1 MRPEEITPAWLGEAL
16 GLPVLG
22 TTCERVGTGLMA
34 MNFRY
39 RLELDGD
46 APEGAPTS
54 VVAKLPADDDTS
66 RATGFNLGSY
76 EREVRFYDEL
86 APSLAIRTPTCHLA
100 SYDAEAP
107 DFTLLLEDLAPA
119 RQGDQIAGSTLE
131 QAGVAMDEVAAL
143 HGPRW
148 NDRSLETV
156 PWLARPPERGLL
168 LQGLYQ
174 AFWPPFCA
182 TFAKYLTPEQ
192 LELGERYGA
201 VVGAFIEG
209 LPDPITVVH
218 GDFRLE
224 NMMFATPEGGYPLA
238 VVDWQTLA
246 LAFPGIDI
254 AYFLGAGLLP
264 EARREHERAL
274 LDRYRAGLARFGVSE
289 WSADDVWEAY
299 RLGAWHGVFMSV
311 ISPNLVAV
319 TDRSEAMFAAMVTR
333 HFTHVQDVDAAGV
346 LPS

>member
-1 MRPEEITPAWLGEAL
+1 M
-16 GLPVLG
+16 
-22 TTCERVGTGLMA
+22 
-34 MNFRY
+34 
-39 RLELDGD
+39 
-46 APEGAPTS
+46 
-54 VVAKLPADDDTS
+54 
-66 RATGFNLGSY
+66 
-76 EREVRFYDEL
+76 
-86 APSLAIRTPTCHLA
+86 
-100 SYDAEAP
+100 
-107 DFTLLLEDLAPA
+107 
-119 RQGDQIAGSTLE
+119 
-131 QAGVAMDEVAAL
+131 
-143 HGPRW
+143 
-148 NDRSLETV
+148 
-156 PWLARPPERGLL
+156 
-168 LQGLYQ
+168 
-174 AFWPPFCA
+174 
-182 TFAKYLTPEQ
+182 
-192 LELGERYGA
+192 
-201 VVGAFIEG
+201 VGAFIEG

-333 HFTHVQDVDAAGV
+333 HFTHVQDVDAAAV
-346 LPS
+346 LPR

>member
-1 MRPEEITPAWLGEAL
+1 MNGSVPARCDPEEITPTWLGEVL
-16 GLPVLG
+16 GLPVRD

-39 RLELDGD
+39 RLTLDGD

-54 VVAKLPADDDTS
+54 VVAKLPADDETS

-76 EREVRFYDEL
+76 EREVRFYDAF
-86 APSLAIRTPTCHLA
+86 APSLAIRTPRCHLA
-100 SYDAEAP
+100 SYDADTP

-119 RQGDQIAGSTLE
+119 RQGDQIAGSSLE

-168 LQGLYQ
+168 LPGPVPGV
-174 AFWPPFCA
+174 WPPVLRHLRQVPHA
-182 TFAKYLTPEQ
+182 RAAGARGAIRRRRGGLHRRLARPDHGRARRLSAREHDVRHTR
-192 LELGERYGA
+192 LGLSAGRGRLA
-201 VVGAFIEG
+201 DAGPG
-209 LPDPITVVH
+209 LS
-218 GDFRLE
+218 RCL
-224 NMMFATPEGGYPLA
+224 
-238 VVDWQTLA
+238 
-246 LAFPGIDI
+246 DI

-274 LDRYRAGLARFGVSE
+274 LDRYRAPACPGSG
-289 WSADDVWEAY
+289 
-299 RLGAWHGVFMSV
+299 
-311 ISPNLVAV
+311 
-319 TDRSEAMFAAMVTR
+319 
-333 HFTHVQDVDAAGV
+333 
-346 LPS
+346 

>member
-1 MRPEEITPAWLGEAL
+1 MRPEEITPTWLGEVL
-16 GLPVLG
+16 GLPVRD
-22 TTCERVGTGLMA
+22 TTSERVGTGLMA

-39 RLELDGD
+39 RLTLDGD

-54 VVAKLPADDDTS
+54 VVAKLPADDETS

-86 APSLAIRTPTCHLA
+86 APSLAIRTPRCHLA
-100 SYDAEAP
+100 SYDADTP

-119 RQGDQIAGSTLE
+119 RQGDQIAGSSLE

-156 PWLARPPERGLL
+156 PWLARPPGAGPPPPRACTRRSGL
-168 LQGLYQ
+168 
-174 AFWPPFCA
+174 PFCA

-192 LELGERYGA
+192 LALGERYGA

-209 LPDPITVVH
+209 LPDPTTVVH
-218 GDFRLE
+218 GDFRLW
-224 NMMFATPEGGYPLA
+224 NTMFATPDGGYPLA

-246 LAFPGIDI
+246 LAFPG
-254 AYFLGAGLLP
+254 ALTSP
-264 EARREHERAL
+264 TSSARTDFRPRPWREHERAL
-274 LDRYRAGLARFGVSE
+274 LDRYRRPVPVRGDGV
-289 WSADDVWEAY
+289 V
-299 RLGAWHGVFMSV
+299 G
-311 ISPNLVAV
+311 
-319 TDRSEAMFAAMVTR
+319 
-333 HFTHVQDVDAAGV
+333 
-346 LPS
+346 